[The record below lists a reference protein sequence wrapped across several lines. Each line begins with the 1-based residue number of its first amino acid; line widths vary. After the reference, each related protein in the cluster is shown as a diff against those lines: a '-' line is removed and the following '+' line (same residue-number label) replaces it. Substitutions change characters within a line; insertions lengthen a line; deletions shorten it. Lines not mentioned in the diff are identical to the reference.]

1 MRRKVKSEKKNINLA
16 HPYAS
21 IVALAEFAINGSMHV
36 MDASGSLG
44 WVDSELGIDGVRAS
58 RGAEVVLLLIS
69 DVIFESICI
78 GSVAHLALM

>member
-1 MRRKVKSEKKNINLA
+1 
-16 HPYAS
+16 
-21 IVALAEFAINGSMHV
+21 

-78 GSVAHLALM
+78 GSAAYLALM